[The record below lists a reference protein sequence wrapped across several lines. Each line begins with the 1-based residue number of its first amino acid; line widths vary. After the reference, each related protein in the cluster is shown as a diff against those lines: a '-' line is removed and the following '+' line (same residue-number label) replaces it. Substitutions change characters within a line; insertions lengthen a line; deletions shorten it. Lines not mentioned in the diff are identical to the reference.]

1 MIIIEHERR
10 IHRENFNKELENIK
24 KYQTK
29 LKKTIIK
36 IKYTLD
42 RINSRLDGREE
53 WISEPED
60 RVVEITQAGHEK
72 EKKNF
77 KKLL

>member
-53 WISEPED
+53 WISEPG
-60 RVVEITQAGHEK
+60 RQGNRNHPTRTAKRRK
-72 EKKNF
+72 EFF
-77 KKLL
+77 KRG